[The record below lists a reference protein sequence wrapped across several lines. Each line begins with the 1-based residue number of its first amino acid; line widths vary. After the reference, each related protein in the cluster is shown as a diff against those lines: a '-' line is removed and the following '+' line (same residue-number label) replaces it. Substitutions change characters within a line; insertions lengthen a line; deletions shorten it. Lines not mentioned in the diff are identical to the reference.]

1 VIGDAVKIQK
11 FKNEGVVSLRLYS
24 ILDILKLRSFAYSW
38 ISKNFISQ
46 GIGDPIP
53 RKITNY
59 HRWAFDNSIPHE
71 KLFSAPFRFTSPPEE
86 IRRILLNTNLFKF
99 FSSLGLKNPKVIDE
113 GMGWLGYRMIRPGM
127 NDGYP
132 ISCKNW
138 GASKGAYSLWVPLYT
153 FNSEY
158 SLKFVKGSSQR
169 SYLNYLPEDGKFTK
183 DELRL
188 DPSEKVTLSSV
199 SLVPGQALFYHPNTL
214 HSENVPTGNKTRLN
228 LEFRFLF
235 E

>member
-1 VIGDAVKIQK
+1 MKTNSFEQ
-11 FKNEGVVSLRLYS
+11 EGITKASLYS
-24 ILDILKLRSFAYSW
+24 LPEIFKLRSFTHKWVAN
-38 ISKNFISQ
+38 NFTSQ
-46 GIGDPIP
+46 GIELPFPKNIS
-53 RKITNY
+53 NY
-59 HRWAFDNSIPHE
+59 HKWASRNSIPHE
-71 KLFSAPFRFTSPPEE
+71 RLFSAPFRFCTPPLVIKE
-86 IRRILLNTNLFKF
+86 ILINKNLAKL

-138 GASKGAYSLWVPLYT
+138 GASKGAFSIWLPLFT
-153 FNSEY
+153 FSSKY
-158 SLKFVKGSSQR
+158 SLKFVKGSNQR

-188 DPSEKVTLSSV
+188 DPSEKVALTSV
-199 SLVPGQALFYHPNTL
+199 NLVPGQALIYHPNTL
-214 HSENVPTGNKTRLN
+214 HSENVPTGNRTRLN